1 MGKSIGKW
9 VVQLTETQREQLQKQ
24 ARAQSKSALAA
35 KRARILLLC
44 DQSHSDG
51 GKTDDEIAEQ
61 IGMTRRQVQRI
72 RTKFAQ
78 QGLETT
84 LKREVRSDSGTARVL
99 DGRAEA
105 RLVALCCGTPPEGR
119 QQWTMQL
126 LADELCRLK
135 VVTHVCSE
143 TVRRTLKKS
152 PQALADAAVL
162 YSRTGSGSIRLSD
175 GRGSGRLP
183 RTSGRCPS
191 IDLYGRSLKADRC

>member
-9 VVQLTETQREQLQKQ
+9 VVQLTDTEREQLQRQ
-24 ARAQSKSALAA
+24 TRAQSASALAV

-44 DQSHSDG
+44 DQDQADG
-51 GKTDDEIAEQ
+51 GKTDEEVAGL

-78 QGLETT
+78 EGLETT
-84 LKREVRSDSGTARVL
+84 LRREVRSDRGTARVL

-135 VVTHVCSE
+135 VVTHVCAE
-143 TVRRTLKKS
+143 TVRQTLKKISSS
-152 PQALADAAVL
+152 P
-162 YSRTGSGSIRLSD
+162 G
-175 GRGSGRLP
+175 
-183 RTSGRCPS
+183 
-191 IDLYGRSLKADRC
+191 